1 MDPPPDDQFASPD
14 NYLHSFDGKAAIFV
28 PMDRAA
34 YHRSI
39 FLDRRISPAINH
51 PSRVDLT
58 GLTASVPPPLQ
69 TNWIFHVAHCGST
82 LLARALDQLQTNLVL
97 REPMALRQLAF
108 DFDAERLAIEHAM
121 LSRRYEPELPTI
133 VKANVPV
140 NFLLPGLI
148 ELNPKARCVFL
159 YLELRDYLLA
169 TLRGEV
175 HRNWLKNITTHLAPH
190 LKGPAASTDAE
201 RAALLWTAQVEAF
214 ADAIV
219 RLPSAR
225 ALNGEAFFAAP
236 FELIRLSAEHLE
248 VPLDEEQIKAIV
260 AGPLFTTYSKNPNVP
275 FDNEARVARRAEL
288 ERSLAPELELAQEWV
303 AKNAGTATKAMD
315 ALAAAELGREQISA
329 RGEARV

>member
-1 MDPPPDDQFASPD
+1 MNPPADDQFASPD
-14 NYLHSFDGKAAIFV
+14 NYLHSFDGNAAIFV

-39 FLDRRISPAINH
+39 FLDRRISPAINR

-58 GLTASVPPPLQ
+58 ELTASAPPPLQ

-108 DFDAERLAIEHAM
+108 DFDAERLAIVNAM
-121 LSRRYEPELPTI
+121 LSRRYEPDLPTI

-148 ELNPKARCVFL
+148 ELNPQTRCVFL

-190 LKGPAASTDAE
+190 LKGRAASTDAE
-201 RAALLWTAQVEAF
+201 RAALVWTAQVEAF
-214 ADAIV
+214 ADAIN

-225 ALNGEAFFAAP
+225 TINGEAFFAAP
-236 FELIRLSAEHLE
+236 FELVRLSAEHLE
-248 VPLDEEQIKAIV
+248 VPLGEEQIKANV
-260 AGPLFTTYSKNPNVP
+260 AGPLFTTYSKNPSVR
-275 FDNEARVARRAEL
+275 FDNEARLARRAEL
-288 ERSLAPELELAQEWV
+288 ERTLAPELELAQEWV
-303 AKNAGTATKAMD
+303 AKNGETAVKAMD
-315 ALAAAELGREQISA
+315 VIAVGALGREQMTA
-329 RGEARV
+329 GGEAKV

>member
-1 MDPPPDDQFASPD
+1 MNPPADDQFASPD
-14 NYLHSFDGKAAIFV
+14 NYLHSFDGNAAIFV

-39 FLDRRISPAINH
+39 FLDRRISPAINR
-51 PSRVDLT
+51 PSRVDVT

-108 DFDAERLAIEHAM
+108 DFDAERLAIVNAM
-121 LSRRYEPELPTI
+121 LSRRYEPDLPTI

-148 ELNPKARCVFL
+148 ELNPQTRCVFL

-190 LKGPAASTDAE
+190 LKGRAASTDAE
-201 RAALLWTAQVEAF
+201 RAALVWTAQVEAF
-214 ADAIV
+214 ADAIN

-225 ALNGEAFFAAP
+225 TINGEAFFAAP
-236 FELIRLSAEHLE
+236 FELVRLSAEHLE
-248 VPLDEEQIKAIV
+248 VPLGEEQIKANV
-260 AGPLFTTYSKNPNVP
+260 AGPLFTTYSKNPSVR
-275 FDNEARVARRAEL
+275 FDNEARLARRAEL
-288 ERSLAPELELAQEWV
+288 ERTLAPELELAQEWV
-303 AKNAGTATKAMD
+303 AKNGETAVKAMD
-315 ALAAAELGREQISA
+315 VIAVGALGREQMTA
-329 RGEARV
+329 GGEAKV